1 MVEHPMILLV
11 AGVILGFGVF
21 SRLSEKSIIS
31 APMVFVAVGLAASFF
46 LDAEVKSNVHAPWVK
61 VVAEVTLI
69 LVLFIDAL
77 NLNVKEL
84 IRDRQLPIRLLG
96 VGLPLTMVLGILVAI
111 PMFPGVNI
119 WLLAMMAL
127 ILSPTDAALGIA
139 VVTSESVPAKI
150 RQTINVESGLN
161 DGIALP
167 PILVCMAVL
176 SGNSEDSGFTYWA
189 IFVAKQFV
197 FGPAVGGLIGW
208 LFGYVVEVATKRGW
222 MNTTFQRLAAI
233 SIAIMAYTFAEM
245 IHGNGFI
252 AAYFAGMLLG
262 TRAEELRE
270 NIHGFGEAAAQIL
283 TLLIFML
290 VGLILIPITFPFWD
304 LRAFGYALL
313 SLTVIRMVPVALS
326 LIGTGLDRKTVWF
339 IGWFGPRGIASI
351 LYMLMAVIVLGR
363 SGNEQIMAVISLT
376 VVMSIV
382 LHGITSVPLT
392 RIFLK
397 ESSD

>member
-1 MVEHPMILLV
+1 
-11 AGVILGFGVF
+11 
-21 SRLSEKSIIS
+21 
-31 APMVFVAVGLAASFF
+31 
-46 LDAEVKSNVHAPWVK
+46 
-61 VVAEVTLI
+61 
-69 LVLFIDAL
+69 
-77 NLNVKEL
+77 
-84 IRDRQLPIRLLG
+84 
-96 VGLPLTMVLGILVAI
+96 
-111 PMFPGVNI
+111 
-119 WLLAMMAL
+119 
-127 ILSPTDAALGIA
+127 
-139 VVTSESVPAKI
+139 
-150 RQTINVESGLN
+150 
-161 DGIALP
+161 
-167 PILVCMAVL
+167 
-176 SGNSEDSGFTYWA
+176 
-189 IFVAKQFV
+189 
-197 FGPAVGGLIGW
+197 
-208 LFGYVVEVATKRGW
+208 
-222 MNTTFQRLAAI
+222 
-233 SIAIMAYTFAEM
+233 
-245 IHGNGFI
+245 
-252 AAYFAGMLLG
+252 MLLG

-290 VGLILIPITFPFWD
+290 VGLILIPITFPLWD

-313 SLTVIRMVPVALS
+313 SLSVIRMVPVALS